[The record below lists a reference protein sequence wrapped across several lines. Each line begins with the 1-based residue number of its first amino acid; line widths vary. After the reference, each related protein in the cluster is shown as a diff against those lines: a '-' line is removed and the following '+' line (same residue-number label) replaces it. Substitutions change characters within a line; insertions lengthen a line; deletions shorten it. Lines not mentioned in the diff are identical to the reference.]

1 MKKNALFKEKI
12 VYVYLNENGL
22 VYQMEYLDQQKVRH
36 MPLIENGKNVEK
48 FQILNHEQL
57 SLFWG

>member
-1 MKKNALFKEKI
+1 MKKIALFKEKV

-22 VYQMEYLDQQKVRH
+22 VYQMEYLDQQKVRY
-36 MPLIENGKNVEK
+36 MPLIENGKKVEK